1 MSLKRSLAGVI
12 PDDKISLLSD
22 RYEVIGDLAVLDIPA
37 GLEAYQDDIALALI
51 SKRKNI
57 RTVLRK
63 SGKIEGAGRLAA
75 FEVLIG
81 SNTITE
87 HHECG
92 YRYRMDVAKVFFN
105 SRLGT
110 ERMRVAAAQVR
121 PGERVLVPF
130 CGVGP
135 FVVPAAA
142 RGASV
147 VAVARILMPSGG
159 SSRTL
164 C

>member
-1 MSLKRSLAGVI
+1 M
-12 PDDKISLLSD
+12 
-22 RYEVIGDLAVLDIPA
+22 IGDLAILDIPA

-75 FEVLIG
+75 FEVLNG
-81 SNTITE
+81 SGTITE
-87 HHECG
+87 HHEYG

-147 VAVARILMPSGG
+147 VAVDQNPDAIRWLFQNLVLNRVFG
-159 SSRTL
+159 
-164 C
+164 